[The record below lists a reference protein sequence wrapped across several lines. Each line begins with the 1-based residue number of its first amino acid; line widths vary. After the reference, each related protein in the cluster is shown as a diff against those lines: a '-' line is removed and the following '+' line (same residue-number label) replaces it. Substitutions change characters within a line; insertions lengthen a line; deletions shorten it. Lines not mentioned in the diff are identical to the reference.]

1 MTERKE
7 LSSIACAKYFR
18 ENFGA
23 IPRAHS
29 VAMKKKTAIFS
40 CFCMIR
46 LIWELYFVHAPQSEG
61 GSQVL

>member
-29 VAMKKKTAIFS
+29 AAMKKMKWQFS
-40 CFCMIR
+40 
-46 LIWELYFVHAPQSEG
+46 VASA
-61 GSQVL
+61 